1 MILDVKAVVFRW
13 LVSVSELSLLWIR
26 GDFVL
31 IIHKGYYCLNIPVP
45 GNHFCFFTFTY
56 LIGRCGNAPR

>member
-1 MILDVKAVVFRW
+1 MILDMKAVVFRW

-31 IIHKGYYCLNIPVP
+31 IIHKG
-45 GNHFCFFTFTY
+45 
-56 LIGRCGNAPR
+56 